1 MTGVTE
7 SVLLGPY
14 NEQVRALFQDTR
26 HAADAAAG
34 KGQRYEAQ
42 ANEAAA
48 GAQILLIAIVT
59 EDALAAL
66 RFRVFGCPHLIAA
79 AELICERFEGETVN
93 RLQDFNVSDLMET
106 LGVPIEKTG
115 RILLLED
122 AVRALLAQMDGTA
135 TNGISE

>member
-14 NEQVRALFQDTR
+14 NAQVRALFQDAG
-26 HAADAAAG
+26 HVADAAAG
-34 KGQRYEAQ
+34 KGRRYKAQ
-42 ANEAAA
+42 ASESAA
-48 GAQILLIAIVT
+48 GAQVVLMAIVS
-59 EDALAAL
+59 EGILAAL

-79 AELICERFEGETVN
+79 AELTCERFEGEMVN
-93 RLQDFNVSDLMET
+93 RLQDFSVSDLMET
-106 LGVPIEKTG
+106 LGVPVEKTG

-135 TNGISE
+135 MNGD